1 MKQQGVAIRVRG
13 QVQGVGFRPF
23 VWQVA
28 QELGLA
34 GQVLNDPE
42 GVLVLACGAR
52 VAELAAA
59 LRDRAPPLA
68 RVDAVEL
75 RAHLF
80 DAAPVG
86 FEIAA
91 SQGEGAETRV
101 TPDAA
106 TCPACRDEIFAP
118 GRRQGYAFTNCTHC
132 GPRFTILQGLPY
144 DRART
149 TMAEFP
155 LCPDCA
161 AEYGNPADR
170 RFHAQPVACPACG
183 PRLWFERAG
192 MEQPGD
198 PIAQAV
204 ACLRAGGVVAVKG
217 LGGFHLACD
226 AANPQALALLRA
238 RKHRPAKPFALMGS
252 EAALMQ
258 VADLTPAD
266 LALLRDPAAPVVLVR
281 ARAALPAAVAPGMA
295 TLGVML
301 PYTPLHHLLIAGF
314 GGVLVMTS
322 GNLSGAP
329 QVVGNEE
336 ARVKLSAFADGML
349 LHDRA
354 IARRLDDGVE
364 RAVPPMVIRRARG
377 RVPGTLPLPPGFE
390 GAPQVLAFGG
400 QMKAA
405 ICLTKNGQAMLS
417 HHLGDLDE
425 AETAEEYARTLRD
438 CAALFDHRPTVAAC
452 DLHRGFRA
460 TQAAEGSN
468 LPLERVQHHHAHL
481 AACLAENL
489 WPLNGGKVAGIVL
502 DGTGLGPDG
511 TIWGGELLLGDYT
524 GFTRP
529 AHLTPA
535 PLPGGDAAARE
546 PWRNAVMRLDQ
557 AGLADWADALF
568 PAVPRAVI
576 RRMAA
581 AGVNAPLS
589 SSAGRLFDVVAA
601 VLGLCP
607 EGQSYE
613 GEAAMRLEALADGL
627 PQGQGGGYAFAR
639 RGREIDPAPIWRAIR
654 EDLARGVTP
663 GFIAQRFH
671 LGLGLAFAAE
681 ARALVE
687 SGAAK
692 AVALSG
698 GCFQN
703 PQLLAAVLWGLGDL
717 PVLTHCRTPANDG
730 GLALGQ
736 AMVAAARHLPK
747 AETP

>member
-1 MKQQGVAIRVRG
+1 MKQQGVSIRVRG

-23 VWQVA
+23 VWQLA
-28 QELGLA
+28 QELGLV

-52 VAELAAA
+52 VGELASA

-75 RAHLF
+75 RDHWF
-80 DAAPVG
+80 DAAPES
-86 FEIAA
+86 FEITA
-91 SQGEGAETRV
+91 SQGQGAETRV

-149 TMAEFP
+149 TMAPFP

-183 PRLWFERAG
+183 PRLWFELAG
-192 MEQPGD
+192 VEQPGD
-198 PIAQAV
+198 AIAQAV

-226 AANPQALALLRA
+226 ATNPQALDLLRA
-238 RKHRPAKPFALMGS
+238 RKRRPAKPFALMGS
-252 EAALMQ
+252 ETALMQ
-258 VADLTPAD
+258 VADLTPAE

-281 ARAALPAAVAPGMA
+281 ARGALPEAVAPGME

-329 QVVGNEE
+329 QVVGNDE
-336 ARVKLSAFADGML
+336 ARAKLAAFADGML
-349 LHDRA
+349 LHDRE

-364 RAVPPMVIRRARG
+364 RADPPMVIRRARG

-405 ICLTKNGQAMLS
+405 ICLTKNGQALLS
-417 HHLGDLDE
+417 HHLGELVD
-425 AETAEEYARTLRD
+425 AETAEEYDRTLRD
-438 CAALFDHRPTVAAC
+438 CAALFDHRPTLAAC
-452 DLHRGFRA
+452 DLHPGFRA
-460 TQAAEGSN
+460 TQAAEASGM
-468 LPLERVQHHHAHL
+468 PVERVQHHHAHL
-481 AACLAENL
+481 ASCLAENL
-489 WPLNGGKVAGIVL
+489 WPLEGGKVAGVIL
-502 DGTGLGPDG
+502 DGLGLGPDG
-511 TIWGGELLLGDYT
+511 TIWGGEVLLGDYH
-524 GFTRP
+524 GFERRTWLR
-529 AHLTPA
+529 PA
-535 PLPGGDAAARE
+535 PLPGGDRAQAE

-557 AGLADWADALF
+557 AGHADWADALF
-568 PAVPRAVI
+568 PAAPRDVI

-581 AGVNAPLS
+581 AGMNAPLS
-589 SSAGRLFDVVAA
+589 SSAGRLFDAVAA
-601 VLGLCP
+601 MLGLRP

-613 GEAAMRLEALADGL
+613 GEAAMRLEALAEGL
-627 PQGQGGGYAFAR
+627 PQGQGGGYEFAR
-639 RGREIDPAPIWRAIR
+639 RGGEIDPAPIWPQMR
-654 EDLARGVTP
+654 EDLARNVSP
-663 GFIAQRFH
+663 GAIAQRFH

-703 PQLLAAVLWGLGDL
+703 PQLLAAVLRGLGDL
-717 PVLTHCRTPANDG
+717 PVLTHRSIPANDG

-736 AMVAAARHLPK
+736 ALVAAARHLGK
-747 AETP
+747 AEAC